1 MLPLDIL
8 KRPLITEKNT
18 NLQAQNKYAFEVAR
32 NANKPEIKQAIEQTF
47 KVKVTDVNVINI
59 HGKLRRVGRRQVMT
73 SPIKKAIVT
82 LKAGDK
88 ITIFEGV

>member
-1 MLPLDIL
+1 MIPLDVL

-18 NLQAQNKYAFEVAR
+18 NLQSQNKYAFEVAAA
-32 NANKPEIKQAIEQTF
+32 ANKPEIKNAIEKTF
-47 KVKVTDVNVINI
+47 KVKVTDVNVVNVP
-59 HGKLRRVGRRQVMT
+59 GRMRRVGRKQVMT
-73 SPIKKAIVT
+73 PAIKKAIVT

>member
-1 MLPLDIL
+1 MIPLDVL

-18 NLQAQNKYAFEVAR
+18 NLQAQNKYVFEVAR
-32 NANKPEIKQAIEQTF
+32 VANKPEIKNAIEQTF
-47 KVKVTDVNVINI
+47 KVTVTDVNVVNVP
-59 HGKLRRVGRRQVMT
+59 GRMRRVGRKQVMT
-73 SPIKKAIVT
+73 PAIKKAIVT

>member
-1 MLPLDIL
+1 MIPRDVL
-8 KRPLITEKNT
+8 KRPLVTEKNT
-18 NLQAQNKYAFEVAR
+18 NMQAQNKYAFEVASA
-32 NANKPEIKQAIEQTF
+32 ANKPEIKEAVEKTF

-73 SPIKKAIVT
+73 PPLKKAIVT

>member
-1 MLPLDIL
+1 MIPLDVL

-18 NLQAQNKYAFEVAR
+18 NLQAQNKYAFEVAKA
-32 NANKPEIKQAIEQTF
+32 ANKPEIKNAIEETF
-47 KVKVTDVNVINI
+47 KVKVTDVHVVSVP
-59 HGKLRRVGRRQVMT
+59 GRMRRVGRKQVMT
-73 SPIKKAIVT
+73 PSMKKAIIT

>member
-1 MLPLDIL
+1 MIPLDVL

-18 NLQAQNKYAFEVAR
+18 NLQSQNKYVFEVSR
-32 NANKPEIKQAIEQTF
+32 DANKPEIKQAVEKTF
-47 KVKVTDVNVINI
+47 KVTVTDVNVVNI
-59 HGKLRRVGRRQVMT
+59 HGKMRRVGRKQVMT
-73 SPIKKAIVT
+73 PSMKKAIVT